1 LRYRLVTAFG
11 VSGREDART
20 ECSRW
25 RDRLDCKRESGS
37 SLGEPAQV
45 RPTELAASEVQ
56 LEGAALTA
64 AERIRGVE
72 GCCTVRVGTQ
82 MRTGSTSVR
91 SSRKRARRVA
101 PVANVAQRRLKPKST
116 PRTKA

>member
-1 LRYRLVTAFG
+1 VRYRLVTAFG
-11 VSGREDART
+11 VSGREDALT
-20 ECSRW
+20 ERIRW

-64 AERIRGVE
+64 SERIRGVE
-72 GCCTVRVGTQ
+72 GWCTVRIGTQ
-82 MRTGSTSVR
+82 VRTG
-91 SSRKRARRVA
+91 
-101 PVANVAQRRLKPKST
+101 
-116 PRTKA
+116 